1 MHFDELLRGTALLV
15 QALFLASKMEETHR
29 RLRDIITTVPQ
40 NEKTLLKFIT
50 LLAAS
55 VCRPVVRELECRKE
69 RGGLHVGAA

>member
-1 MHFDELLRGTALLV
+1 MHFDELLHGTALLV

-29 RLRDIITTVPQ
+29 RLRNIITTVPQ

-55 VCRPVVRELECRKE
+55 VCRPVVRKLESRKE